1 MELKNFTGLANTV
14 SAESLPEGGLVA
26 ARNVDIDDA
35 GSIRRRRGTS
45 LIEAGNFH
53 SLFRSA
59 DGRLLVVRNGDL
71 CRLNDA
77 LQATVI
83 YPEVGDEKIHYEQ
96 IGDVVFAKSPTCA
109 LRISANGEAQ
119 PWGVPH
125 ASGLHL
131 SVVAGT
137 MPGGLYQVAATLVRK
152 SDGLEGGVAEIQV
165 IDLAGNSAIAVT
177 LPEVAGYE
185 ANIYVSAPNGEAL
198 FLAAAGVNGAT
209 VISSQAA
216 QRGIPLRSIGKY
228 PPTGRGPLA
237 RGFGRLYIADGHV
250 LWATDPGQY
259 EQVTRESGYRLFEGR
274 ITFLASVAA
283 GVFVG
288 TESGVYFMAGPFDA
302 ARLSPV
308 SNQGAPE
315 QTPQEIDLAYV
326 LKGDQQ
332 GVGVL
337 FMTDGGICVGLADGQ
352 VINLTN
358 KQFEFPKASEVSVL
372 YRKQDGLNQFVGVSS
387 HPGTPT
393 GSARFGDFVDAEI
406 IRHKGA

>member
-14 SAESLPEGGLVA
+14 AAEAIPEGGLVEA
-26 ARNVDIDDA
+26 LNVDIDDA
-35 GSIRRRRGTS
+35 GRIRRRRGTQS
-45 LIEAGNFH
+45 IHAGRFH
-53 SLFRSA
+53 SLFQTSDNA
-59 DGRLLVVRNGDL
+59 VFVVRDGMFSK
-71 CRLNDA
+71 LNARMDTA
-77 LQATVI
+77 PLLS
-83 YPEVGDEKIHYEQ
+83 VGDEKLHYVQ
-96 IGDVVFAKSPTCA
+96 VGDRVYAKSTTQA
-109 LRISANGEAQ
+109 FSFDSSGSVL
-119 PWGVPH
+119 PWGIPHVP
-125 ASGLHL
+125 AFAVQSAPGAIFAGDCG
-131 SVVAGT
+131 VVATYVRTADGQE
-137 MPGGLYQVAATLVRK
+137 GGASEVRYVSTAGGILVSGIPDLEGHTANVYLSAGDNVSYLAATR
-152 SDGLEGGVAEIQV
+152 
-165 IDLAGNSAIAVT
+165 
-177 LPEVAGYE
+177 VAGSTMLTSP
-185 ANIYVSAPNGEAL
+185 VQRL
-198 FLAAAGVNGAT
+198 GV
-209 VISSQAA
+209 
-216 QRGIPLRSIGKY
+216 PLRTFGMY
-228 PPTGRGPLA
+228 PPVGRGPLA
-237 RGFGRLYIADGHV
+237 KSFGRVYIADGHV
-250 LWATDPGQY
+250 LWATEPHQFEWVDRAAGY
-259 EQVTRESGYRLFEGR
+259 KVMESR

-337 FMTDGGICVGLADGQ
+337 FMTDGGICVGLANGQ